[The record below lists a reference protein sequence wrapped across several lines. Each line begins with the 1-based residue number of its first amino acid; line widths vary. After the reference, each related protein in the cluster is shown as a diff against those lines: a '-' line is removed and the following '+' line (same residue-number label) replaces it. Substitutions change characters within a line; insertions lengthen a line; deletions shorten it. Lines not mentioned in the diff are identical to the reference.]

1 MRHLC
6 NLLGCAALVVAVS
19 GMPAARAQAPAAA
32 ALDVIPV
39 QGNVHLIA
47 GAGANI
53 AVQVGPDGVVLV
65 DAGDGRRSDDVI
77 AAVRRLSEQPI
88 RFVINTS
95 AHADHVAGN
104 AAVAGAGRPL
114 VAAAGAVG
122 GVAGTNAA
130 GAVIIG
136 SESVLARMS
145 APTGSVSPYPVQ
157 AWPVETFPKRKGMF
171 FNGEGIEM
179 TLQPAA
185 HSDGD
190 ALVFFRRSDV
200 VVAGEIVDST
210 RFPIIDAER
219 GGTIQGILDA
229 LNHLVELA
237 IPSTPLAWQDHGTRV
252 IPARGRLM
260 DQADLVEYRDMATI
274 VRDVVQSL
282 KAKGMTLD
290 QVIAEAPAKGY
301 ERRFGAT
308 TGPWT
313 TNMFIE
319 AIYRTLPEGR
329 P

>member
-1 MRHLC
+1 
-6 NLLGCAALVVAVS
+6 
-19 GMPAARAQAPAAA
+19 MPATRAQAPAP
-32 ALDVIPV
+32 LDVIPV
-39 QGNVHLIA
+39 QGSVHLVA

-53 AVQVGPDGVVLV
+53 AVQVGSDGVVVV
-65 DAGDGRRSDDVI
+65 DAGNGERSDAVI
-77 AAVRRLSEQPI
+77 AAVRQLSDQPI
-88 RFVINTS
+88 RYVINTS

-104 AAVAGAGRPL
+104 EAIARAGRPL

-136 SESVLARMS
+136 SEAVLARMS
-145 APTGSVSPYPVQ
+145 APTGSAAPYPVQ
-157 AWPVETFPKRKGMF
+157 AWPVETFPRRKAFF
-171 FNGEGIEM
+171 FNGEGIEI

-200 VVAGEIVDST
+200 VVAGELVDAN
-210 RFPIIDAER
+210 RFPWIDVAK
-219 GGTIQGILDA
+219 GGTIQGTLDA

-237 IPSTPLAWQDHGTRV
+237 IPSTPLAWQDHGTR
-252 IPARGRLM
+252 IMPARGRLM

-282 KAKGMTLD
+282 KAEGMTLE
-290 QVIAEAPAKGY
+290 QVIAAAPAKGY

-308 TGPWT
+308 SGPWT
-313 TNMFIE
+313 TDMFIE
-319 AIYRTLPEGR
+319 AIYRTLPGDAK
-329 P
+329 

>member
-1 MRHLC
+1 
-6 NLLGCAALVVAVS
+6 
-19 GMPAARAQAPAAA
+19 MPVTRAQAPAP
-32 ALDVIPV
+32 LDVIPV
-39 QGNVHLIA
+39 QGSVHLVA

-53 AVQVGPDGVVLV
+53 AVQVGSDGVVVV
-65 DAGDGRRSDDVI
+65 DAGNGERSDAVI
-77 AAVRRLSEQPI
+77 AAVRQLSDQPI
-88 RFVINTS
+88 RYVINTS

-104 AAVAGAGRPL
+104 EALARAGRPL

-136 SESVLARMS
+136 SEAVLARMS
-145 APTGSVSPYPVQ
+145 APTGSAAPYPVQ
-157 AWPVETFPKRKGMF
+157 AWPVETFPRRKAFF
-171 FNGEGIEM
+171 FNGEGIEI

-200 VVAGEIVDST
+200 VVAGEIVDAN
-210 RFPIIDAER
+210 RFPWIDVAR
-219 GGTIQGILDA
+219 GGTIQGTLDA

-252 IPARGRLM
+252 MPARGRLM

-282 KAKGMTLD
+282 KTKGMTLE
-290 QVIAEAPAKGY
+290 QVIAAAPAKGY

-308 TGPWT
+308 SGPWT

-319 AIYRTLPEGR
+319 AIYRTLPGDAK
-329 P
+329 

>member
-1 MRHLC
+1 
-6 NLLGCAALVVAVS
+6 
-19 GMPAARAQAPAAA
+19 MPATRAQAPAP
-32 ALDVIPV
+32 LDVIPV
-39 QGNVHLIA
+39 QGSVHLVA

-53 AVQVGPDGVVLV
+53 AVQVGSDGVVVV
-65 DAGDGRRSDDVI
+65 DAGNGERSDAVI
-77 AAVRRLSEQPI
+77 AAVRQLSDQPI
-88 RFVINTS
+88 RYVINTS

-104 AAVAGAGRPL
+104 EAIARAGRPL

-136 SESVLARMS
+136 SEAVLARMS
-145 APTGSVSPYPVQ
+145 APTGSAAPYPVQ
-157 AWPVETFPKRKGMF
+157 AWPVETFPRRKAFF
-171 FNGEGIEM
+171 FNGEGIEI

-200 VVAGEIVDST
+200 VVAGELVDAN
-210 RFPIIDAER
+210 RFPWIDVAK
-219 GGTIQGILDA
+219 GGTIQGTLDA

-237 IPSTPLAWQDHGTRV
+237 IPSTPLAWQDHGTR
-252 IPARGRLM
+252 IMPARGRLM

-282 KAKGMTLD
+282 KAKGMTLE
-290 QVIAEAPAKGY
+290 QVIAAAPAKGY

-308 TGPWT
+308 SGPWT
-313 TNMFIE
+313 TDMFIE
-319 AIYRTLPEGR
+319 AIYRTLPGDAK
-329 P
+329 